1 MEEKRREEKIRE
13 RKRIKKRIGQDRTG
27 QDRTGQDRTGHV
39 YKMIKSSNS
48 SEGLKKFEVEEGEI
62 RSYRINYCCIIS
74 YHIISYEFNI
84 ILYHVISHEV
94 PYSIVQYSIF

>member
-27 QDRTGQDRTGHV
+27 QDRTGHV

-48 SEGLKKFEVEEGEI
+48 SEGLKNFEVEEGEI
-62 RSYRINYCCIIS
+62 RSYRINYCYIIS
-74 YHIISYEFNI
+74 YHIISYHMNSISFYI
-84 ILYHVISHEV
+84 MLYHMKCR
-94 PYSIVQYSIF
+94 IV